1 MQQGLF
7 NVCRF
12 MTRFENQIASYLAH
26 RMPDARGVVVD
37 ELGRIYGGSSQETF
51 GFHATWQ
58 DGETKVDRQL
68 ILRRDAA
75 AGLVV
80 AERDLEYNVYRAL
93 AGQGLPIPG
102 VLFLE
107 LDPWWL
113 ERPFFIMDL
122 CPGKPGSPFAPTDP
136 YDGHGTTIGKQ
147 YWSILGKLAA
157 IDHRAVGLESL
168 RNGEATS
175 RFWGL
180 ELDRWESILDDNE
193 ALIEPAVRGAFRWMR
208 RNPPPEP
215 AKACIVH
222 GDYRSGNFLFTD
234 DGTISAILD
243 WEMCHIGDPLED
255 VAWGLDPFWPI
266 TRHYPLDDGLA
277 RWEAASGMTVDHA
290 ALDWWRLFTAVKA
303 CAIWTTATNGFAS
316 GKNREMTMALSSIR
330 AGHFH
335 RTLILTMMRDR
346 GAMG

>member
-1 MQQGLF
+1 MQQGRF
-7 NVCRF
+7 NVCHL

-26 RMPDARGVVVD
+26 RMPKAREIKID
-37 ELGRIYGGSSQETF
+37 ELRRIYGGSSQETF
-51 GFHATWQ
+51 RFRARWNE
-58 DGETKVDRQL
+58 GEKAIESHL
-68 ILRRDAA
+68 ILRRDAT

-102 VLFLE
+102 VYFLE
-107 LDPWWL
+107 LDSKWL

-168 RNGEATS
+168 RNGKATS
-175 RFWGL
+175 GFWAL
-180 ELDRWESILDDNE
+180 ELDRWENILDDNE
-193 ALIEPAVRGAFRWMR
+193 ALVEPAVRGAMRWLR
-208 RNPPPEP
+208 RNPPPDP
-215 AKACIVH
+215 AKPAIVH

-234 DGTISAILD
+234 DGKISAILD

-255 VAWGLDPFWPI
+255 IAWGIDPFWPI
-266 TRHYPLDDGLA
+266 TRHYPLDDGLTH
-277 RWEAASGMTVDHA
+277 WEAASGMTVDRV
-290 ALDWWRLFTAVKA
+290 ALDCWRLFTAVKA
-303 CAIWTTATNGFAS
+303 CAIWTTAANGFAS
-316 GKNREMTMALSSIR
+316 GKNREMTMALSGIR
-330 AGHFH
+330 GGHFH
-335 RTLILTMMRDR
+335 RDLILKMMRER